1 MTTQDVDLA
10 KLSVQLELQT
20 AAFEDSVKQMDRQL
34 KKMEA
39 NTKKS
44 SKGIDQLN
52 GAVAKLGKSFAGVVA
67 GLSVGALAQAAREAI
82 DYGDNI
88 AKTAEKVGVT
98 AAELQELR
106 FAASQSGIEM
116 RTLDMALQRFARRMG
131 EAAQGTGE
139 LLKTTQELGIEFQDS
154 DGRYFSTTELLEQYA
169 DAMGKAETQQ
179 EKLRLAFK
187 AFDSEGAALV
197 TLLGDGSEEMKELR
211 AQAVELGLV
220 MSDDLTDVA
229 EGLNDQLDILT
240 TQLKTQLSSALI
252 TATYRFA
259 NFFGLL
265 NNQTDTTRLAFLGS
279 EIERFRQ
286 EIVKLDSGEMRGG
299 LIYIRERGLYISELA
314 VEYNQLREKLGLVG
328 KEEEELATSV
338 DGTTNA
344 LTRRAEQY
352 KAQLNPLIGLQK
364 IIEDIQETVGSGLTQ
379 AQAWELIT
387 KAVAEYNKEIA
398 GAKEKTDEVAES
410 FDDFVQGIPRAIEEG
425 TADLSSLED
434 IGIVF
439 GETGD
444 SIESTLEKIEKQM
457 DGFITDF
464 TNSFVDGLLTGEMAF
479 DDFAKNILATIA
491 KMLLNDIFTQFFDII
506 YSGIKGS
513 LGLGPQSA
521 INDSLR
527 SLATYSAPTDGMAR
541 AGEASTMMVG
551 QVVGK
556 ASATSSNKSP
566 VTVNVNNYGDDE
578 VSVSERQDSNGGI
591 DIDILI
597 NQKVNKGFAEG
608 SFDKIVKSTYGLRRL
623 GY

>member
-1 MTTQDVDLA
+1 
-10 KLSVQLELQT
+10 
-20 AAFEDSVKQMDRQL
+20 
-34 KKMEA
+34 
-39 NTKKS
+39 
-44 SKGIDQLN
+44 
-52 GAVAKLGKSFAGVVA
+52 
-67 GLSVGALAQAAREAI
+67 
-82 DYGDNI
+82 
-88 AKTAEKVGVT
+88 
-98 AAELQELR
+98 
-106 FAASQSGIEM
+106 
-116 RTLDMALQRFARRMG
+116 
-131 EAAQGTGE
+131 
-139 LLKTTQELGIEFQDS
+139 
-154 DGRYFSTTELLEQYA
+154 
-169 DAMGKAETQQ
+169 
-179 EKLRLAFK
+179 
-187 AFDSEGAALV
+187 
-197 TLLGDGSEEMKELR
+197 
-211 AQAVELGLV
+211 
-220 MSDDLTDVA
+220 
-229 EGLNDQLDILT
+229 
-240 TQLKTQLSSALI
+240 
-252 TATYRFA
+252 
-259 NFFGLL
+259 
-265 NNQTDTTRLAFLGS
+265 
-279 EIERFRQ
+279 
-286 EIVKLDSGEMRGG
+286 
-299 LIYIRERGLYISELA
+299 
-314 VEYNQLREKLGLVG
+314 
-328 KEEEELATSV
+328 
-338 DGTTNA
+338 
-344 LTRRAEQY
+344 
-352 KAQLNPLIGLQK
+352 LQK

-398 GAKEKTDEVAES
+398 GAKEKTDEVAQS
-410 FDDFVQGIPRAIEEG
+410 FEEFLQGIPRAIEEG
-425 TADLSSLED
+425 TMDLSSLED
-434 IGIVF
+434 IGITF

-464 TNSFVDGLLTGEMAF
+464 TNTFVDGLLEGEMAF

-513 LGLGPQSA
+513 FGTSTSSASASA

>member
-1 MTTQDVDLA
+1 
-10 KLSVQLELQT
+10 
-20 AAFEDSVKQMDRQL
+20 
-34 KKMEA
+34 
-39 NTKKS
+39 
-44 SKGIDQLN
+44 
-52 GAVAKLGKSFAGVVA
+52 
-67 GLSVGALAQAAREAI
+67 
-82 DYGDNI
+82 
-88 AKTAEKVGVT
+88 
-98 AAELQELR
+98 
-106 FAASQSGIEM
+106 
-116 RTLDMALQRFARRMG
+116 
-131 EAAQGTGE
+131 
-139 LLKTTQELGIEFQDS
+139 
-154 DGRYFSTTELLEQYA
+154 
-169 DAMGKAETQQ
+169 
-179 EKLRLAFK
+179 
-187 AFDSEGAALV
+187 
-197 TLLGDGSEEMKELR
+197 
-211 AQAVELGLV
+211 
-220 MSDDLTDVA
+220 
-229 EGLNDQLDILT
+229 
-240 TQLKTQLSSALI
+240 LSSALI

-265 NNQTDTTRLAFLGS
+265 NNQTDATRLAFLGS

-328 KEEEELATSV
+328 KEEEELAISV

-398 GAKEKTDEVAES
+398 GAKEKTDEVAQS
-410 FDDFVQGIPRAIEEG
+410 FEEFLQGIPRAIEEG
-425 TADLSSLED
+425 TMDLSSLED
-434 IGIVF
+434 IGITF

-464 TNSFVDGLLTGEMAF
+464 TNTFVDGLLEGEMAF

-513 LGLGPQSA
+513 FGTSTSSASASA

>member
-20 AAFEDSVKQMDRQL
+20 AAFEASVKQMDKQL
-34 KKMEA
+34 KKMDE
-39 NTKKS
+39 NTQKS
-44 SKGIDQLN
+44 SRGITSLN
-52 GAVAKLGKSFAGVVA
+52 AAVSKLGKGFAGLAA
-67 GLSVGALAQAAREAI
+67 GITVGAFTQQTKEALEFA
-82 DYGDNI
+82 DSI
-88 AKTAEKVGVT
+88 AKTADKVGVT
-98 AAELQELR
+98 TNELQELR
-106 FAASQSGIEM
+106 FAASQSGIET

-139 LLKTTQELGIEFQDS
+139 LLKTTKELGIQFQDE
-154 DGRYFSTTELLEQYA
+154 DGRYFSTTELLVQYA
-169 DAMGKAETQQ
+169 DAMGKAGTQQ

-197 TLLGDGSEEMKELR
+197 NLLGEGSEELEAFRK
-211 AQAVELGLV
+211 QAVELGLV
-220 MSDDLTDVA
+220 IDGQLVRQAEVISDKF
-229 EGLNDQLDILT
+229 DILA
-240 TQLKTQLSSALI
+240 TQLKVGVTSAFI
-252 TATYRFA
+252 AATAA
-259 NFFGLL
+259 ALEFFGVFTDLGRAEAALAVAAQEVADLEQKIADAGTTAQKNRLKRLL
-265 NNQTDTTRLAFLGS
+265 
-279 EIERFRQ
+279 
-286 EIVKLDSGEMRGG
+286 
-299 LIYIRERGLYISELA
+299 RERRIE
-314 VEYNQLREKLGLVG
+314 LRELQ
-328 KEEEELATSV
+328 EQV
-338 DGTTNA
+338 DALTDSENSMANAVDATTNA
-344 LTRRAEQY
+344 LTRRAEEY
-352 KAQLNPLIGLQK
+352 KAQLNPLIGLQS
-364 IIEDIQETVGSGLTQ
+364 IIEDIQATVGNGLTQ

-387 KAVAEYNKEIA
+387 KAIAEYNKEIA
-398 GAKEKTDEVAES
+398 DAKEKTDEVAQS

-457 DGFITDF
+457 DGFVTDF
-464 TNSFVDGLLTGEMAF
+464 TNTFVDGLLTGEMAF

-513 LGLGPQSA
+513 LGITPTPA

-597 NQKVNKGFAEG
+597 KQKVNKGFAEG
-608 SFDKIVKSTYGLRRL
+608 SFDKIVKSTFGIRRL